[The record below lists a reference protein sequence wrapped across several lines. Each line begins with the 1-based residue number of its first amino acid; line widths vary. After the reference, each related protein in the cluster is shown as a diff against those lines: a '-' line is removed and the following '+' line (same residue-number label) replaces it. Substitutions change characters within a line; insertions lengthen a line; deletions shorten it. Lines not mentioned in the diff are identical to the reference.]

1 MDRGKREQE
10 FYRGRLILPQGVA
23 SDGRVA
29 VRGVGAVLFAGSH
42 GETLAWA
49 GNKPA
54 GLELAG
60 PGGERLSLGVY
71 LNGYAG
77 EWLDLSIRDGVDAAA
92 ARALGMFIAGEPWT
106 PESAGALYRDQVEL
120 GLAEID
126 EALRGFVNSLADFL
140 FDLATSTRQNTQ
152 ARQSYYDALNHLK
165 RNNDRFRELFTAS
178 LRAQLKDPEKERETR
193 FASLEDADAS
203 HLDLV
208 NFSEMEERLEVER
221 IINDALQR
229 FRIDLESLT
238 LRVSDLFGLGAAQ
251 AKALFHPA
259 YQCRALE
266 EAVHALGFSPEA
278 LRQSLRFFHREW
290 VRKLTAFYAR
300 INGNLAEA
308 GLRPGLEDELYRGGS
323 IIEFQRDAAR
333 RSPRGERERD
343 SGETGRDDAVTAQR
357 SAAPADTAPAPAEAA
372 EPAPEP
378 PRAPRQKHEAIY
390 DAVVN
395 ALKTR
400 QAAEQ
405 EDAPPADEAEP
416 AAPAASAETVA
427 AALLALQNATQ
438 AGDGGVGPLRNLLA
452 GESVDPSVRTALGG
466 EAGNRLEFVDDVFS
480 TMRGNLDISD
490 GVKPL
495 LERLRIPLARLS
507 LLEPRFFADPGHP
520 AHKFLDKLSRLA
532 TTENFPN
539 RVLERKLEEI
549 VTLVASG
556 YADDSAVFDD
566 ALGRLGSLVQQHERT
581 LNKNIDRVI
590 SGMEGREQLR
600 RAWRTV
606 DRLLAAYI
614 KPPAAPRVL
623 LELLDAG
630 WRDLLR
636 QTVVREGEG
645 SAPWREQVATLE
657 AVCAALEAVEA
668 GNAPSRLPQALRRQ
682 LDQLREEIRQAQ
694 PDNVTHGKALRD
706 LKAVLSGEEPL
717 ETLPVEAPLD
727 ADGEPEDER
736 LEQLPR
742 LHRWLKR
749 VDQLRIGTVMSYR
762 DRKGH
767 RKRMRLVWISDDR
780 ERFAF
785 VNDLGQKVG
794 ELTRLQLAR
803 KLSHG
808 LAPPDPLD
816 RMSVLDQG
824 IYGTLARAQERL
836 TFRRTHDPQTRLLNA
851 ETLRQRLQ
859 RTVEHAQ
866 RNDVQHAFLLL
877 DIDRFHLVNEL
888 YGEEQ
893 GDEVIHAFAQMLA
906 QLNER
911 RSITA
916 RLADDRFGIVLA
928 YRDRDEALA
937 FAERMR
943 EDIAGSSLPLAG
955 EAVSFTVSIGVAPI
969 ATETPEVDTVLAQA
983 EGALALAKEQ
993 GRNCCVAYDRDE
1005 EQIAAAR
1012 RERERSRVMLDEAIA
1027 TDSLVLRA
1035 QPIVQSAL
1043 DGSQPPTHHYEVLLS
1058 IRQEDGSL
1066 LSPTEFIASAERFG
1080 FINGVDRWVVRRVCE
1095 WISSLMD
1102 RQKVVPQLS
1111 INLSGSSLT
1120 DDRFMD
1126 YVLEQI
1132 SEFGVGTSKLCF
1144 EITETGA
1151 IENLNKA
1158 ADFIRT
1164 LRNIGCTF
1172 SLDDFGTGMASHQ
1185 YLRELPV
1192 DNVKI
1197 DGMFIRDMA
1206 SNPNDYAMVRS
1217 INDLAHFLGQKTIAE
1232 SVESVELIEP
1242 LHEIGVDYLQGWGVG
1257 MPRPLEEV
1265 TLELSP
1271 LAT

>member
-1 MDRGKREQE
+1 M
-10 FYRGRLILPQGVA
+10 
-23 SDGRVA
+23 
-29 VRGVGAVLFAGSH
+29 
-42 GETLAWA
+42 
-49 GNKPA
+49 
-54 GLELAG
+54 
-60 PGGERLSLGVY
+60 
-71 LNGYAG
+71 
-77 EWLDLSIRDGVDAAA
+77 
-92 ARALGMFIAGEPWT
+92 
-106 PESAGALYRDQVEL
+106 
-120 GLAEID
+120 
-126 EALRGFVNSLADFL
+126 
-140 FDLATSTRQNTQ
+140 
-152 ARQSYYDALNHLK
+152 
-165 RNNDRFRELFTAS
+165 
-178 LRAQLKDPEKERETR
+178 
-193 FASLEDADAS
+193 
-203 HLDLV
+203 
-208 NFSEMEERLEVER
+208 
-221 IINDALQR
+221 
-229 FRIDLESLT
+229 
-238 LRVSDLFGLGAAQ
+238 
-251 AKALFHPA
+251 
-259 YQCRALE
+259 
-266 EAVHALGFSPEA
+266 
-278 LRQSLRFFHREW
+278 
-290 VRKLTAFYAR
+290 
-300 INGNLAEA
+300 
-308 GLRPGLEDELYRGGS
+308 
-323 IIEFQRDAAR
+323 
-333 RSPRGERERD
+333 RS
-343 SGETGRDDAVTAQR
+343 
-357 SAAPADTAPAPAEAA
+357 
-372 EPAPEP
+372 
-378 PRAPRQKHEAIY
+378 
-390 DAVVN
+390 
-395 ALKTR
+395 
-400 QAAEQ
+400 
-405 EDAPPADEAEP
+405 
-416 AAPAASAETVA
+416 
-427 AALLALQNATQ
+427 
-438 AGDGGVGPLRNLLA
+438 
-452 GESVDPSVRTALGG
+452 ALGG

-480 TMRGNLDISD
+480 TMRGNLDISE

-549 VTLVASG
+549 VALVASG

-657 AVCAALEAVEA
+657 AVCAALEAAEA
-668 GNAPSRLPQALRRQ
+668 GNAPSRLPEALRRQ
-682 LDQLREEIRQAQ
+682 LDQLREEIRRAQ
-694 PDNVTHGKALRD
+694 PDNVTHGRALRD

-749 VDQLRIGTVMSYR
+749 VDQLRTGTVMSYR

-851 ETLRQRLQ
+851 ETLRQRLK

-943 EDIAGSSLPLAG
+943 EDIAGSNLPLGG

-969 ATETPEVDTVLAQA
+969 ATETPDVDTVLAQA

-1102 RQKVVPQLS
+1102 KQKVVPQLS

-1206 SNPNDYAMVRS
+1206 NNPNDFAMVRS